1 MYTKK
6 GGGDDDINKYI
17 YTNMKQKDLWR
28 SDGVIAF
35 LNKNTVFNSVST
47 FLEVIIS

>member
-6 GGGDDDINKYI
+6 KEEKRGKNDDINKYI

-28 SDGVIAF
+28 CDGVIAF
-35 LNKNTVFNSVST
+35 LNKNTVF
-47 FLEVIIS
+47 